1 MSERPAPTPEK
12 ADSSFLA
19 YSALMLCFFGLLLGG
34 VAIRPN
40 REEVMMRT
48 MPATA
53 ATVLSL
59 RPTKSG
65 FAADIAFT
73 RIANGA
79 SVACRDKIFLERWD
93 ESAHVG
99 AVVPL
104 IPRPDSCGEAVVI
117 GPRNTTLLAAISGM
131 ALLSSLVSGV
141 IAARSML
148 RKRPAA

>member
-1 MSERPAPTPEK
+1 MSEPLAPTRER
-12 ADSSFLA
+12 ADRSFLA
-19 YSALMLCFFGLLLGG
+19 YSALMLCFFGLLFGG
-34 VAIRPN
+34 LAIRSS

-59 RPTKSG
+59 RPHKSD

-79 SVACRDKIFLERWD
+79 SVACRDKIFLGGRD

-99 AVVPL
+99 AIVRL

-141 IAARSML
+141 IAAQSML
-148 RKRPAA
+148 RKRPTA

>member
-1 MSERPAPTPEK
+1 MSEPLAPTRER
-12 ADSSFLA
+12 ADRSFLA
-19 YSALMLCFFGLLLGG
+19 YSALMFCFCGLLLGG
-34 VAIRPN
+34 LAIRSN

-73 RIANGA
+73 RIAHGNP
-79 SVACRDKIFLERWD
+79 VACTDKIGLDRWD
-93 ESAHVG
+93 ERARIG
-99 AVVPL
+99 AVVHL

-117 GPRNTTLLAAISGM
+117 GPSNTTLLAAVSGM

-148 RKRPAA
+148 RK